1 MSIKNS
7 KNSKKWWIWWIIRA
21 VSIKFIFYSGVLSIN
36 ILHFFP
42 LTLYKNENVND
53 FRNFLKTAFQ
63 IHHIH
68 HIGTF
73 SPC

>member
-21 VSIKFIFYSGVLSIN
+21 VSIKFLFYSGVLSVN
-36 ILHFFP
+36 MHRFFP
-42 LTLYKNENVND
+42 LTLYKNVNVND
-53 FRNFLKTAFQ
+53 FRKLMKTAFQ

-68 HIGTF
+68 HFGTF
-73 SPC
+73 LPC